1 MRGKI
6 LLVVG
11 LAAGYVLGAKAGRGR
26 YEDIK
31 RVTATFWGDPRVQRQ
46 VRNVEGRAIDFA
58 KDKASGVIDFLGD
71 GAKKVVSQS
80 GRARPGKAQSGKA
93 QSGKAQSGRARS
105 GAAQSGA
112 ARPGASSPEHTASA
126 GSAPASGE

>member
-31 RVTATFWGDPRVQRQ
+31 RATGRFWGDPRVQRQ
-46 VRNVEGRAIDFA
+46 VKNVEGRAMDFA

-80 GRARPGKAQSGKA
+80 GKSHSAKSSSAKTDSGTSSSGHTAAAKPASASGK
-93 QSGKAQSGRARS
+93 
-105 GAAQSGA
+105 
-112 ARPGASSPEHTASA
+112 
-126 GSAPASGE
+126 

>member
-31 RVTATFWGDPRVQRQ
+31 RATGRFWGDPRVQRQ
-46 VRNVEGRAIDFA
+46 VKNVEGRAMDFA

-80 GRARPGKAQSGKA
+80 GKSSSAKTQPGTSSSGHAAAVKPASASGK
-93 QSGKAQSGRARS
+93 
-105 GAAQSGA
+105 
-112 ARPGASSPEHTASA
+112 
-126 GSAPASGE
+126 

>member
-31 RVTATFWGDPRVQRQ
+31 RATDKFWGDPRVQRQ
-46 VRNVEGRAIDFA
+46 VKNVEGRAVDFA
-58 KDKASGVIDFLGD
+58 KEKASGVIDFLGD
-71 GAKKVVSQS
+71 GAKKVVSRS
-80 GRARPGKAQSGKA
+80 GNSSTGRSSSGKTRA
-93 QSGKAQSGRARS
+93 GTSSSARSAAAAKPASASGK
-105 GAAQSGA
+105 
-112 ARPGASSPEHTASA
+112 
-126 GSAPASGE
+126 